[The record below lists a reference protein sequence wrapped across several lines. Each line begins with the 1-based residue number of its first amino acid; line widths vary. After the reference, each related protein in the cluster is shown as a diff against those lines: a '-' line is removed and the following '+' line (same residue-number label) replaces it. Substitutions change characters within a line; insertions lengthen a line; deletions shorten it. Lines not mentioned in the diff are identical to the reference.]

1 MANLLGQ
8 LLLWAGFISGA
19 FHTVRAQEVD
29 DVNKWETVS
38 WTWYGISIAVGVV
51 GVILLRASSRAAA
64 ESSHRVEAEYSV
76 LTQSL
81 TQLLTKVGELLGQ
94 IEAMPPS
101 QVVAFIDTELT
112 EPLADFADAR
122 NALVQRFGLQA
133 FAEVM
138 TQFASGERF
147 INRAWSA
154 SADGY
159 RNEASDSLRRAQQHL
174 ENASV
179 LMSDLD

>member
-1 MANLLGQ
+1 MANILGQ
-8 LLLWAGFISGA
+8 IFLWAGFISGA
-19 FHTVRAQEVD
+19 FHTVRSQEIAGD
-29 DVNKWETVS
+29 NKWETIS

-51 GVILLRASSRAAA
+51 GVILLRTSSRAAA
-64 ESSHRVEAEYSV
+64 ESSQRVEAEYSV
-76 LTQSL
+76 LTESL
-81 TQLLTKVGELLGQ
+81 SQLLNKVGELRSQ
-94 IEAMPPS
+94 IDTMPPS
-101 QVVAFIDTELT
+101 QAVAFIDAELT

-133 FAEVM
+133 FADVM

-154 SADGY
+154 AADGY

-174 ENASV
+174 ENANS
-179 LMSDLD
+179 LMAELA